1 MCEASLLAKSRPNAL
16 GQGVQQE
23 SSFYV
28 DYIGRDLSKI
38 VEFVV
43 PEGRIG
49 LPNLM
54 STKQVR
60 IVFSFDFLLPL
71 TPKDQILEDW
81 RSKRVLDPQTK
92 ETANGKP
99 RVLIFDGFGT
109 QRWSGTGAGC
119 SFLCA

>member
-1 MCEASLLAKSRPNAL
+1 MLAKSRPTTL
-16 GQGVQQE
+16 GQGVQPE

-28 DYIGRDLSKI
+28 DYVGRDLSKI

-60 IVFSFDFLLPL
+60 MFFFLWFLLI
-71 TPKDQILEDW
+71 KY
-81 RSKRVLDPQTK
+81 
-92 ETANGKP
+92 G
-99 RVLIFDGFGT
+99 
-109 QRWSGTGAGC
+109 
-119 SFLCA
+119 